1 MNRSYSVLMSIYFGT
16 SLKDLKESLGDILEQ
31 KENPSKIILVSD
43 GEIKPDVEKYINSL
57 DNNLILNV
65 KYPKNKGLGYA
76 LFFGQK
82 FVDTKYL
89 MRMDSDDRSSKN
101 RANLLLDML
110 EKYDADICGSFAE
123 HENKI
128 SKRKNIVKYETTLRE
143 LNLFNYFR
151 DPLCHASCMIRTNS
165 LFKAGGY
172 KPLEQFEDTY
182 LWLRMSK
189 LNMKLINIPKILYF
203 IKEDHNFYK
212 RRKGFSYIKCELA
225 AFLRFYKE
233 GLISIWSLFINLF
246 LRPIIRLSP
255 TIFLLFFYQMFL
267 REEVGSNF
275 YE

>member
-16 SLKDLKESLGDILEQ
+16 SLKDLEKSLGDILEQ
-31 KENPSKIILVSD
+31 IEIPSKVILVSD
-43 GEIKPDVEKYINSL
+43 GKIKPDVENYINSL

-65 KYPKNKGLGYA
+65 KYQKNKGLGYA

-82 FVDTKYL
+82 FLDTKYV

-123 HENKI
+123 QENKI

-143 LNLFNYFR
+143 LKLFNYFR
-151 DPLCHASCMIRTNS
+151 DPLCHASCMIRTSS

-172 KPLEQFEDTY
+172 KQLEQFEDTY

-189 LNMKLINIPKILYF
+189 LNMKIINIPKILYF

-212 RRKGFSYIKCELA
+212 RRKGLSYLKCELS
-225 AFLRFYKE
+225 AFIRFYKE
-233 GLISIWSLFINLF
+233 GLISIWSLLVNLF

-255 TIFLLFFYQMFL
+255 VTLLLFFYQMFL
-267 REEVGSNF
+267 REEVASNF